1 MTSATPAPSQIAPWI
16 ASSIWFLLSWFW
28 FPSFGYRV
36 FLRDRRRF
44 KKTIWFLLSWFW
56 FPSFGYRVF
65 LRDRRRFKKTIMM
78 PPATI
83 HMPACRIVSV
93 VIVCALLLLF
103 ILPSTSL
110 GRGT

>member
-1 MTSATPAPSQIAPWI
+1 MTSATPAHSQIAPWI
-16 ASSIWFLLSWFW
+16 ASS
-28 FPSFGYRV
+28 
-36 FLRDRRRF
+36 
-44 KKTIWFLLSWFW
+44 IWFLLSWFW

-93 VIVCALLLLF
+93 VIVFALLCLSMYRFHHWEEVLEH
-103 ILPSTSL
+103 L
-110 GRGT
+110 